1 MTTKHLLIVLLL
13 IIVSCGQEQNP
24 KQPEPLPIVGTW
36 KLISATTIKEDSTI
50 ESDLSNKSM
59 IKIINNSHFSF
70 LNHDIHKGKDS
81 LAFFA
86 SGGGKYKLTGHKY
99 TEFLEY
105 CNFRNWE
112 DNTFEFTVE
121 VRGDTLIQSGIEK
134 VDEAGV
140 DHKIIETY
148 IRFK

>member
-1 MTTKHLLIVLLL
+1 MTTKHSLTVLLL
-13 IIVSCGQEQNP
+13 IILSCGQEQNA

-36 KLISATTIKEDSTI
+36 KLISAITIKEDSTI
-50 ESDLSNKSM
+50 SSDLSNRSM
-59 IKIINNSHFSF
+59 IKIINASHFAF
-70 LNHDIHKGKDS
+70 LNHDLNEGKDS

-86 SGGGKYKLTGHKY
+86 SGGGKYNLENNKY
-99 TEFLEY
+99 TEYLEY

-112 DNTFEFTVE
+112 GNTFEFTVE

-134 VDEAGV
+134 VDEADV

-148 IRFK
+148 IRFN